1 MFLWITEENRSSSIL
16 QCSSHLGL
24 AALSIFNLQSGTV
37 LHKWAG
43 LSPSDGHRPV
53 MMELCRVP
61 TLSVCFVISVSAAGE
76 RGQVARGDGAA
87 VNLQQQTAQRGTDHF
102 LLHATR

>member
-53 MMELCRVP
+53 MM
-61 TLSVCFVISVSAAGE
+61 
-76 RGQVARGDGAA
+76 
-87 VNLQQQTAQRGTDHF
+87 
-102 LLHATR
+102 